1 MDRVV
6 GRVDQ
11 EVVRDAGR
19 QTLRHA
25 AENVARETVEQ
36 RHARFKAMMAAA
48 QRLLQQAQDRR
59 G

>member
-6 GRVDQ
+6 GRIDA
-11 EVVRDAGR
+11 EVVREAGR
-19 QTLRHA
+19 ATLRHA

-48 QRLLQQAQDRR
+48 QRLLQQAQPPR